1 MAENFPTL
9 MTFKSVSIGIQRTP
23 KKINAKISTPIHII
37 FKMQKK
43 IKDKEKIL
51 KDFREKQKQNRNI
64 SYL

>member
-23 KKINAKISTPIHII
+23 KKINAKKLAPIHII
-37 FKMQKK
+37 FKMQK

-51 KDFREKQKQNRNI
+51 KDFRVKQKQNRNI
-64 SYL
+64 TYL